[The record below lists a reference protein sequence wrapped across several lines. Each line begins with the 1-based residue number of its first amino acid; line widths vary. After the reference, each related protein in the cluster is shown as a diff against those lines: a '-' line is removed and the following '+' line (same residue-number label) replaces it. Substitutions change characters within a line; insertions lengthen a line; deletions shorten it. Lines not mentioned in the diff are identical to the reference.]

1 MVAPGGHIASLQL
14 NIHNL
19 KTINDT
25 KKNKNWL
32 LEESKES
39 FCMDQTAL
47 ISNKNLIKKKIYI
60 SFFVFVY
67 HKIMKIKH
75 RAFVLH
81 REQCVKG

>member
-19 KTINDT
+19 KKISDT
-25 KKNKNWL
+25 KKNTNWH

-47 ISNKNLIKKKIYI
+47 ISNKNLI
-60 SFFVFVY
+60 
-67 HKIMKIKH
+67 
-75 RAFVLH
+75 
-81 REQCVKG
+81 